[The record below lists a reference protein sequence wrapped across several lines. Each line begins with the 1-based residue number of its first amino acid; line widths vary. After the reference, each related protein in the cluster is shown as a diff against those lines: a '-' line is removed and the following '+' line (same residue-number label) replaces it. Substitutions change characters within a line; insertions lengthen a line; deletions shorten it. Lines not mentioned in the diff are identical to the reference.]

1 MTPIFEVFQYEFFVR
16 AFVAAVFIGIALPM
30 LGVLLVL
37 RRLSLFADTM
47 SHVAL
52 AGVAVST
59 LFSFAPIY
67 IGMATSIV
75 ASSTLE
81 ELRLRNRLPSDAI
94 LALLLYGSLAFNLI
108 IFSLRSATAQ
118 LTEFLFGNIYA
129 ISDINFILI
138 VIVMALVII
147 FVLGTLAEISQ
158 IAFNDEL
165 ARTGGVKVNIFNR
178 LLAILTGAAI
188 VVAMFA
194 VGVLL
199 VGALLVV
206 PALVALRQAKGI
218 LPVILTAS
226 GVGLSSAVIGFV
238 VAYYLETPI
247 SGTFAIIAIGMLIV
261 SETLAF
267 LVRQGLF
274 NRISWRGMQRGH

>member
-1 MTPIFEVFQYEFFVR
+1 MTLIFEVFQYEFFWR
-16 AFVAAVFIGIALPM
+16 AFVAAVFIGVALPM

-59 LFSFAPIY
+59 LLSFAPIY
-67 IGMATSIV
+67 IGMITSV
-75 ASSTLE
+75 AASSTLE

-108 IFSLRSATAQ
+108 IFSTRSTTAQ

-129 ISDINFILI
+129 ISDTNFILI
-138 VIVMALVII
+138 VIVMVLVVV

-158 IAFNDEL
+158 VALNNEL
-165 ARTGGVKVNIFNR
+165 ARTGGVKVNFFNR
-178 LLAILTGAAI
+178 LLAILTGAGV

-199 VGALLVV
+199 VGALVVV
-206 PALVALRQAKGI
+206 PALVALRQAKGV

-226 GVGLSSAVIGFV
+226 GVGLASAVIGFV
-238 VAYYLETPI
+238 VAYYLNWPP
-247 SGTFAIIAIGMLIV
+247 SGTFAIVAITMLVVSELVGLIV
-261 SETLAF
+261 
-267 LVRQGLF
+267 RHGLF
-274 NRISWRGMQRGH
+274 NHITQRGH